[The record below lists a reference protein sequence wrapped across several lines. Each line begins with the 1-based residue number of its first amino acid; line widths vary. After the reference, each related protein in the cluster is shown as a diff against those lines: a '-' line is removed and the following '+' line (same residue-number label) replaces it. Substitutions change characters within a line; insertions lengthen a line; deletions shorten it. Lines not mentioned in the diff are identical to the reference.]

1 MKISYSLAR
10 ILSHIAET
18 QAAAVGVP
26 MAIAMVDA
34 EGGLLFFARMDG
46 ALPASTEIAVSKA
59 YTSAVLRMSTQ
70 ELGRLARPGEVLYG
84 IQHTHN
90 GRIVLFGG
98 GLPLRLGGRV
108 AGAIGISGG
117 SVEEDIQVA
126 ESVANA
132 LELMECWFEY
142 LKGTLPSKPLE
153 GNRADRLESKLQEVL
168 EQMNCDLPPG
178 TASILSGAIVIAA
191 TNEPCSSRP

>member
-1 MKISYSLAR
+1 
-10 ILSHIAET
+10 
-18 QAAAVGVP
+18 
-26 MAIAMVDA
+26 MAIAIVDA

-46 ALPASTEIAVSKA
+46 TLPASTEIAVSKA
-59 YTSAVLRMSTQ
+59 YTSAVLRMSTL

-98 GLPLRLGGRV
+98 GLPLSLGGRA

-117 SVEEDIQVA
+117 SVEEDVQVA
-126 ESVANA
+126 ESVGNA
-132 LELMECWFEY
+132 MEQMECWFEY

-153 GNRADRLESKLQEVL
+153 GNRADRLESRLQEVL
-168 EQMNCDLPPG
+168 EQMNYDIPPG

-191 TNEPCSSRP
+191 TNEPGSSGV

>member
-1 MKISYSLAR
+1 MKISCALAH
-10 ILSHIAET
+10 ILGRVAQT
-18 QAAAVGVP
+18 QAAAIGVP
-26 MAIAMVDA
+26 MAIALVDA
-34 EGGLLFFARMDG
+34 EGGLLFFTRMDG
-46 ALPASTEIAVSKA
+46 ALPASTEIAASKA

-70 ELGRLARPGEVLYG
+70 ELGKLARPGEVLYG
-84 IQHTHN
+84 IQHTHS

-98 GLPLRLGGRV
+98 GLPLRLGGQV

-117 SVEEDIQVA
+117 SVEEDIQIA

-142 LKGTLPSKPLE
+142 LKDTLPSIPLE
-153 GNRADRLESKLQEVL
+153 EKGACRLEFKLQEVL
-168 EQMNCDLPPG
+168 EKMNCDLPPG

-191 TNEPCSSRP
+191 AMGSSYSRL